1 MIKFFRKIRYD
12 LMEKNKTGKY
22 LKYAFGEILLVVI
35 GILIALQINTWNE
48 ERKDK
53 KLEQTYLIRLQN
65 DLVKDTLYLAQ
76 NIQNLKKQKANIY
89 QFVHELYNVQK
100 TEEEFKQLFFLQSYF
115 TENLVMQTITY
126 EELKNT
132 GLINLF
138 QNEALKIEILDLYRT
153 YEVAANH
160 FIEINNF
167 TAREVF
173 SKSVSIG
180 VKYYKPKL
188 YDEQRLFEGTDWK
201 FINDPNSE
209 SFKLIEETQASYYVK
224 FDILIG
230 HLEKL
235 IVKSKL
241 LIDKISDELEERK

>member
-1 MIKFFRKIRYD
+1 MIHFFRKIRKKMAD
-12 LMEKNKTGKY
+12 DNKLFKY
-22 LKYAFGEILLVVI
+22 SRYAIGEIVLVVI
-35 GILIALQINTWNE
+35 GILIALQINTWKE
-48 ERKDK
+48 EQKSK

-65 DLVKDTLYLAQ
+65 DLVKDTLYLVHY
-76 NIQNLKKQKANIY
+76 IQNLKKQKANIY

-100 TEEEFKQLFFLQSYF
+100 TEEEFRQLFLLQSYF

-138 QNEALKIEILDLYRT
+138 QNETLKIEILDLYRT

-173 SKSVSIG
+173 SKSVSVG
-180 VKYYKPKL
+180 VKYYKPEL

-209 SFKLIEETQASYYVK
+209 SFKLIEETQASYYIK

-235 IVKSKL
+235 IIKSKL

>member
-1 MIKFFRKIRYD
+1 MADDNRP
-12 LMEKNKTGKY
+12 LKY
-22 LKYAFGEILLVVI
+22 LRYAIGEIVLVVI
-35 GILIALQINTWNE
+35 GILIALQINNWNE
-48 ERKDK
+48 ERKGK

-65 DLVKDTLYLAQ
+65 DLVKDTLYLVQ
-76 NIQNLKKQKANIY
+76 NIQHLKRQKANIY

-100 TEEEFKQLFFLQSYF
+100 TEEEFKQLFLLQSYF

-153 YEVAANH
+153 YEVSANH

-173 SKSVSIG
+173 SKSVSVG
-180 VKYYKPKL
+180 VKYYKPEL

-209 SFKLIEETQASYYVK
+209 SFKLIEETQASYYIK

-235 IVKSKL
+235 IIKSKL